1 MALVA
6 MIREKLVVRDKVIGD
21 EVITEGVAVASVLP
35 GPVAVNVA
43 AYVGYIMAGVRG
55 AVVTVIAV
63 LIPSFLLVL
72 GFAALYFSYGEQLR
86 AVAIMNGIIPV
97 ILALLFTVAVT
108 MGLNNVKSWLDI
120 IILSGSAT
128 FLFFFPKYESV
139 LGILLVTAVLG
150 IIFKKQAG
158 GSMNAAAR
166 SKMGYLIGAVL
177 VFIIMYAVARLFF
190 AESNNARLFTEFVTV
205 SLTLFGGGYVMIPML
220 KSLLVEQTHWFTL
233 DEFMAGISAGQITP
247 GPILI
252 SSAFFGYKLSG
263 IPGAIIATV
272 AIFFTSS
279 VVMILVSKF
288 FVQVRANRF
297 VQSALAGIKPAVVG
311 LITAAAISIF
321 ADYGQLDNSI
331 VFFMTMLISFLLF
344 FRFKVNPAIVVVIS
358 GVIGYFVYSS

>member
-1 MALVA
+1 
-6 MIREKLVVRDKVIGD
+6 
-21 EVITEGVAVASVLP
+21 
-35 GPVAVNVA
+35 
-43 AYVGYIMAGVRG
+43 
-55 AVVTVIAV
+55 
-63 LIPSFLLVL
+63 
-72 GFAALYFSYGEQLR
+72 
-86 AVAIMNGIIPV
+86 
-97 ILALLFTVAVT
+97 
-108 MGLNNVKSWLDI
+108 
-120 IILSGSAT
+120 
-128 FLFFFPKYESV
+128 
-139 LGILLVTAVLG
+139 
-150 IIFKKQAG
+150 
-158 GSMNAAAR
+158 
-166 SKMGYLIGAVL
+166 
-177 VFIIMYAVARLFF
+177 
-190 AESNNARLFTEFVTV
+190 
-205 SLTLFGGGYVMIPML
+205 
-220 KSLLVEQTHWFTL
+220 
-233 DEFMAGISAGQITP
+233 MAGISAGQITP

-272 AIFFTSS
+272 AIFFPSS